1 MRSPSFNFIPAMALL
16 ISACIPASSWITS
29 NSVDHIL
36 VGHIWDVR
44 EKRFVTEMDIFE
56 RVSVADF
63 ILLGEKHD
71 NSDHH
76 VLQSRI
82 LAAMIDRGRRP
93 VVGFE
98 MLTTDQ
104 TSALSQYLQDHP
116 RDADGLGTA
125 IGWEANGWPNWRQY
139 QPIADVALRA
149 GLPLAAVSP
158 SRRITGE
165 IRKKGLRALDAQIS
179 TRTAL
184 NTEPLP
190 SVQSAMEEEVREAHC
205 GYLPERAIPAGVRM
219 QRVRDALM
227 ADNWESASR
236 QADGGVLITGAGHA
250 RNDRG
255 VPAIMAR
262 LRPDARS
269 LAVTFLEVQDDWT
282 EPDSYA
288 RVFGTKTL
296 PFDYAWF
303 TPRVDDLDSCEKF
316 SASLKQL
323 QNIK

>member
-1 MRSPSFNFIPAMALL
+1 MRPLDFNFVAVTALL
-16 ISACIPASSWITS
+16 MSACIPASSWMTS
-29 NSVDHIL
+29 SSADHML

-44 EKRFVTEMDIFE
+44 EKRFVTELDVFE
-56 RVSVADF
+56 RVSITDF
-63 ILLGEKHD
+63 VLLGEKHD
-71 NSDHH
+71 NPDHH
-76 VLQSRI
+76 VLQSSI
-82 LAAMIDRGRRP
+82 LAAMVERGRRP

-104 TSALSQYLQDHP
+104 TPALSQYLQDHP
-116 RDADGLGTA
+116 RDAEGLGTA
-125 IGWEANGWPNWRQY
+125 IGWEASGWPDWKQY
-139 QPIADVALRA
+139 QPIADVALQA

-184 NTEPLP
+184 DTEPLP

-205 GYLPERAIPAGVRM
+205 GYLPERAIPAVVRM

-227 ADNWESASR
+227 ADNWASASR

-269 LAVTFLEVQDDWT
+269 LAVTFLEVQNGWT
-282 EPDSYA
+282 NPDSYA
-288 RVFGTKTL
+288 RMFGTKIL

-303 TPRVDDLDSCEKF
+303 TPRVDNLDPCEKF

-323 QNIK
+323 QKIK